1 MRYIVAQYI
10 LIIIL
15 IIAIGYFLYLIKNRS
30 DDYLENYYGLSDII
44 INTDYEEEK
53 SRENIKII
61 LRAIA
66 SSVYYVEKNFK
77 KESNNIKE
85 NKALEKVE
93 ELLKEYKFK
102 GKINEYTLRYLI
114 RINCALMNEL
124 YK

>member
-30 DDYLENYYGLSDII
+30 DDYSENYYGLSDII

-102 GKINEYTLRYLI
+102 GKINEDTLRYLI